1 MGERAEGPDPVLLTA
16 RLCAARSYSGEED
29 AAAAV
34 VEEALRAAGI
44 APRRFERNV
53 WAERGTG
60 SRTLLFNSHLD
71 TVPAGPGWTRDPWTP
86 EEKDGRLYGLGA
98 NDAKSCVAA
107 MLAAFLALPDPGDR
121 GRIVFTA
128 TAEEEAPAK
137 GAPPGSSRG
146 LEHLLPHLGAIHG
159 AIVGEPTG
167 GAICPGQRGRAVL
180 RLVAEGRAGHASRP
194 HEGVNAIEIAAADV
208 LAVAGLAREIAEADR
223 DALLGAPTI
232 QATLVEGGTQSNVIP
247 ARAVLTLDVRTTPR
261 FDNARAPAEIQA
273 RCRSRVE
280 VVQARFRPLV
290 TGDDALV
297 LRAARAAL
305 PEATVR
311 AFGGVSDLYHCAYAP
326 SGAIPG
332 LLFGPGE
339 SAQSHQADEFVRV
352 DAVRRAAASYRRI
365 AEAFLTSAS

>member
-1 MGERAEGPDPVLLTA
+1 MPSHTPDPVELTA
-16 RLCAARSYSGEED
+16 RLCAERSYSGEED

-44 APRRFERNV
+44 EPRRFERNV
-53 WAERGTG
+53 WAERGSG
-60 SRTLLFNSHLD
+60 ARTLLLNSHLD
-71 TVPAGPGWTRDPWTP
+71 TVPAGPDWTRDPWQP
-86 EEKDGRLYGLGA
+86 EIEKGRLYGLGA

-107 MLAAFLALPDPGDR
+107 MLCAFLAFDPGER
-121 GRIVFTA
+121 GRLVLAA
-128 TAEEEAPAK
+128 TAEEEGPAP

-146 LEHLLPHLGAIHG
+146 LEHVLPLLGAVHG
-159 AIVGEPTG
+159 AVVGEPTG

-180 RLVAEGRAGHASRP
+180 RLHAEGRAGHASRP

-208 LAVAGLAREIAEADR
+208 LALAALAREVAAADA
-223 DALLGAPTI
+223 DPLLGAPTI
-232 QATLVEGGTQSNVIP
+232 QATLVEGGTKSNVIP
-247 ARAVLTLDVRTTPR
+247 ARAAVTLDVRTTPR
-261 FDNARAPAEIQA
+261 FDNDRAPREVQA

-290 TGDDALV
+290 TPEDAPV

-305 PEATVR
+305 PHAHVR

-326 SGAIPG
+326 SGRIEG

-339 SAQSHQADEFVRV
+339 SAQSHQADEFVGV
-352 DAVRRAAASYRRI
+352 DAVRGAAQSYRRI
-365 AEAFLTSAS
+365 AEAFFAR